1 MKKVKL
7 KLLFAVLA
15 IAAMFFL
22 GTKAYAAGSGTNWST
37 PCGFGNYNGESYLSS
52 PCGSSYNCCLE
63 AAPVTKTAEIKKI
76 AVAKPVKIVAP
87 VKPIIVK
94 EKHVSSYNLS
104 ARKNNIHFAFNKYAF
119 TKRDISILNRD
130 VLYLKHNP
138 GVVVQIQGN
147 CDRRGSEGYN
157 LALGWRRA
165 NAAKVYLEKSGI
177 NSDRLKTISYGK
189 ERPICNAH
197 TKACY
202 AINRRDHFAVVSR

>member
-7 KLLFAVLA
+7 KLFFAVLA
-15 IAAMFFL
+15 IGAMFIL
-22 GTKAYAAGSGTNWST
+22 GTKVYAAGNGTNWST

-52 PCGSSYNCCLE
+52 PCGSSFNCCLE
-63 AAPVTKTAEIKKI
+63 AAPATKTVKIKK
-76 AVAKPVKIVAP
+76 VVTTKVVKKVAP
-87 VKPIIVK
+87 VKPLIV
-94 EKHVSSYNLS
+94 EKRHVSSYNIS

-119 TKRDISILNRD
+119 TRRDISILNRD
-130 VLYLKHNP
+130 ASYLKHNP

-165 NAAKVYLEKSGI
+165 NAAKVYLEKLGI
-177 NSDRLKTISYGK
+177 NSYRLKTISYGK

-197 TKACY
+197 TRVCY

>member
-1 MKKVKL
+1 MNKVKL
-7 KLLFAVLA
+7 KLFFVVLA
-15 IAAMFFL
+15 IAAMFIL
-22 GTKAYAAGSGTNWST
+22 GTKVYAAGSGTNWST

-63 AAPVTKTAEIKKI
+63 AAPAAKTVKIKKI
-76 AVAKPVKIVAP
+76 AATKPVKIAKPVKPLIVE
-87 VKPIIVK
+87 
-94 EKHVSSYNLS
+94 EKHVPSYNIS

-130 VLYLKHNP
+130 VSYLKHNS